1 MGPAAVDSSS
11 REWEQ
16 REVASPNSQA
26 SNKFTRT
33 FKRISEGRTG
43 WQSLEESCGERKM
56 PLFSS
61 RPSVPGCWWVE
72 SRAWHPFNKPGE
84 APTNPTPNSS
94 HQKQQSHGF
103 RDINNRKTTLAIC
116 PQSSSTYT
124 NRGELAKQAR
134 NPQHFLTPT
143 GKQKGGGSKTKNP
156 QNKSPNCST
165 QRAPTICQQNV
176 VSLTTV
182 QVNKQIKEGENNNAS
197 RSNTNANNKLP
208 ALNSAYSCVVHLF

>member
-1 MGPAAVDSSS
+1 MGPAAVDSSI

-33 FKRISEGRTG
+33 FKRISEWRTG

-72 SRAWHPFNKPGE
+72 SGAPAVSSWHPFKKPGE
-84 APTNPTPNSS
+84 DPTYPTPNSS

-103 RDINNRKTTLAIC
+103 HDINDRKTTLAFC

-124 NRGELAKQAR
+124 DLVELASKQAR
-134 NPQHFLTPT
+134 NPQHFLSPT
-143 GKQKGGGSKTKNP
+143 GKQKGRGAGKQRIHKT
-156 QNKSPNCST
+156 
-165 QRAPTICQQNV
+165 
-176 VSLTTV
+176 SLQTV
-182 QVNKQIKEGENNNAS
+182 QPKEHQPCAS
-197 RSNTNANNKLP
+197 RM
-208 ALNSAYSCVVHLF
+208 

>member
-1 MGPAAVDSSS
+1 MGPAAVDSSI

-33 FKRISEGRTG
+33 FKRISEWRTG

-72 SRAWHPFNKPGE
+72 SGAPAVSSWHPFKKPGE
-84 APTNPTPNSS
+84 DPTYPTPNSS

-103 RDINNRKTTLAIC
+103 HDINDRKTTLAFC

-124 NRGELAKQAR
+124 DLVELASNEETHNTFYLLQGNR
-134 NPQHFLTPT
+134 
-143 GKQKGGGSKTKNP
+143 KGGG
-156 QNKSPNCST
+156 
-165 QRAPTICQQNV
+165 R
-176 VSLTTV
+176 
-182 QVNKQIKEGENNNAS
+182 VNKESTKQVSKLFNPKS
-197 RSNTNANNKLP
+197 TNHVP
-208 ALNSAYSCVVHLF
+208 AECSLSHNCTSE